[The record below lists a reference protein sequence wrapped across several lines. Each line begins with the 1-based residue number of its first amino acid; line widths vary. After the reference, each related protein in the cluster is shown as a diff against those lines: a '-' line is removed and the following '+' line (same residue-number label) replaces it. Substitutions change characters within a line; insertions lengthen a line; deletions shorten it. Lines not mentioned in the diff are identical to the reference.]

1 LKGEAFAMT
10 PPPPGDERPTGS
22 GSTDQKDELLQSSG
36 SIPLLPPPGEND
48 KNLPVLKLG
57 ETISFEEMGPIIL
70 NVDGTTRRIAN
81 WDDMTEQERETT
93 WRRIKKRNE
102 QRRQHLLSVLQQQEQ
117 PESEQQ
123 QQQQQ
128 PGTNKNDGEL

>member
-1 LKGEAFAMT
+1 MLKGEAFAMT
-10 PPPPGDERPTGS
+10 PPPPGDERGGGG

-36 SIPLLPPPGEND
+36 SSIPLLPPPGEND

-70 NVDGTTRRIAN
+70 NADGTTRRIAN
-81 WDDMTEQERETT
+81 WDDMTEQERQAT

-117 PESEQQ
+117 EQKE
-123 QQQQQ
+123 QQQQ
-128 PGTNKNDGEL
+128 PGTNKNEGEL